1 MCVLGGGGHGRLCVG
16 SSWGCKKE
24 NMGNSG
30 GLWGVGKSYRKVLAG
45 GAGGLW
51 GPSKGLSLMISP
63 VASGPCPVNELRV
76 WKSQRLFQPFCQM
89 GCQHR
94 GGAGQEREGGCLGQ
108 TRLKV
113 AMTS

>member
-1 MCVLGGGGHGRLCVG
+1 MQKRIAVIYGDGIGKEVITQALKILKVVA
-16 SSWGCKKE
+16 KKYE
-24 NMGNSG
+24 HTFIFEE
-30 GLWGVGKSYRKVLAG
+30 VLAG